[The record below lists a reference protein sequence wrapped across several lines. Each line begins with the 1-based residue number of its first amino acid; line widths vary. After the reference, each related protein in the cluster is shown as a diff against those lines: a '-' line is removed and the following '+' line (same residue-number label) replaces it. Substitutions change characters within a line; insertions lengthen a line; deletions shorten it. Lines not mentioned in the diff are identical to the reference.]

1 MIEKINS
8 KKFYALGIMSG
19 TSMDGVDASLILTDG
34 YEFCKVITRRV
45 PVDESAVKTEGD
57 LAAEWM
63 QIAQPWIEPPRISDK
78 A

>member
-1 MIEKINS
+1 MRVELAS
-8 KKFYALGIMSG
+8 PSG
-19 TSMDGVDASLILTDG
+19 RQWVWGSEDAADRVSSTA

-45 PVDESAVKTEGD
+45 PFQDSAVETEGD

-63 QIAQPWIEPPRISDK
+63 EIAQPWIEPPRISDI